1 MLYSALFVRALFL
14 LLKQAPPYQA
24 LEFGVGLIS
33 SGKSSPGIFAP
44 LRLLHIL

>member
-1 MLYSALFVRALFL
+1 M
-14 LLKQAPPYQA
+14 LKQTPLYQA